1 MRAASARDSFWRS
14 VCALIDPSELDNED
28 ARLCTLDEE
37 AGPRHGTARR
47 DTPIFTMSVAWALSI
62 RGGRARE
69 SERRAGRADQN
80 TFIKP
85 ASTW

>member
-1 MRAASARDSFWRS
+1 

-47 DTPIFTMSVAWALSI
+47 DTPIFTMSVAWALS
-62 RGGRARE
+62 
-69 SERRAGRADQN
+69 SSSPRRAGGLIRRGL
-80 TFIKP
+80 
-85 ASTW
+85 